1 MQHLSNEFWVRWRKE
16 YLVTLQERQK
26 WNQPKRDLAINDI
39 VLVKDP
45 DVMRN
50 KWPMGRVTSVIPSE
64 DGLVRKAFVKTTS
77 SAEPLL
83 RPVTKLVVLA
93 EGGH

>member
-1 MQHLSNEFWVRWRKE
+1 M
-16 YLVTLQERQK
+16 TLQERQK
-26 WNQPKRDLAINDI
+26 WNQPKRNLAINDI

-45 DVMRN
+45 DVVRN
-50 KWPMGRVTSVIPSE
+50 KWPLGRVTSVIPSD
-64 DGLVRKAFVKTTS
+64 DGLVRKVYVKTTS

-93 EGGH
+93 ENEH